1 VHRGDFRVRLD
12 PRPRVAD
19 EVQRRRVRR
28 LHGHDDRDGARN
40 LVPTSRFVGGS
51 ELKGFLICGGDLSSS
66 HKTARAHDG

>member
-1 VHRGDFRVRLD
+1 
-12 PRPRVAD
+12 
-19 EVQRRRVRR
+19 VRR